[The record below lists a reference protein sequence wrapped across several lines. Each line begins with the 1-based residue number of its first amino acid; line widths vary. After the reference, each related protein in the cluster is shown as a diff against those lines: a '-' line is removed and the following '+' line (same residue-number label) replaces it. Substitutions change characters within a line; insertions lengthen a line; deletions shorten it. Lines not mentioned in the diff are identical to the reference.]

1 LLVQRVQ
8 IAFTGTAEYRQRL
21 QEAALARQVKVQEL
35 IEQAVDALLADS
47 RPPAKKPSPKEAEA
61 HRLLQVIMDEGTAQ
75 EVEWITGNL
84 KTFVLA
90 IQSRPQPKTSRKAG

>member
-1 LLVQRVQ
+1 
-8 IAFTGTAEYRQRL
+8 
-21 QEAALARQVKVQEL
+21 
-35 IEQAVDALLADS
+35 
-47 RPPAKKPSPKEAEA
+47 
-61 HRLLQVIMDEGTAQ
+61 MDEGTAQ